1 MSKILTVFGATGNQG
16 GSVISAVLA
25 DPVLSKEYKI
35 RGVTRDASKPAAKAL
50 AGKGVELVSADLSS
64 PETIRGAVEGA
75 HSVFIVT
82 NYWESGSAEVELA
95 QGKAVA
101 DASKAAGVKHLIF
114 SSLINVT
121 EASNGA
127 LTHVKHFDAKATVEK
142 YIREIGVPATFV
154 MPGFY
159 MSNLFDMIRKN
170 EDGTFTW
177 ALPVDGDK
185 AQVPVFDASGDTGLF
200 VKAAL
205 KLSEPTGRQILAAAE
220 YISPNQL
227 IAEFSEVTGRK
238 ATFAQ
243 VPGDVFKSFLPPQ
256 IADEMN
262 DNMLLLQDPGYY
274 QGADLADSLQL
285 LDAKPTTWKA
295 FVEANKAKWE

>member
-50 AGKGVELVSADLSS
+50 ASKGVELVSADLSS
-64 PETIRGAVEGA
+64 PETISGAVEGA

-101 DASKAAGVKHLIF
+101 DASKAAGVKNLIF

-121 EASNGA
+121 EASKGA

-159 MSNLFDMIRKN
+159 MSNLFEMIRKN

-227 IAEFSEVTGRK
+227 IAEFSEVTGHK

-243 VPGDVFKSFLPPQ
+243 VPVDVFKSFLPPQ

>member
-50 AGKGVELVSADLSS
+50 ASKGVELVSADLSS

-121 EASNGA
+121 EASKGA

-142 YIREIGVPATFV
+142 YIREIGVPATFI

-159 MSNLFDMIRKN
+159 MSNLFEMIRKN

-205 KLSEPTGRQILAAAE
+205 KLREPTGKQILATAE
-220 YISPNQL
+220 YISPKQL
-227 IAEFSEVTGRK
+227 IAEFSEVTGHK

-243 VPGDVFKSFLPPQ
+243 VPVNVFKSFLPLQ

-262 DNMLLLQDPGYY
+262 DNMLLLQEPGYY
-274 QGADLADSLQL
+274 QGADLAESLQL

>member
-1 MSKILTVFGATGNQG
+1 MGLLHGPCLSMETRLRFLSLTLL
-16 GSVISAVLA
+16 VI
-25 DPVLSKEYKI
+25 
-35 RGVTRDASKPAAKAL
+35 
-50 AGKGVELVSADLSS
+50 LVSFLSPYLYFNDADLYS
-64 PETIRGAVEGA
+64 
-75 HSVFIVT
+75 
-82 NYWESGSAEVELA
+82 
-95 QGKAVA
+95 Q
-101 DASKAAGVKHLIF
+101 
-114 SSLINVT
+114 
-121 EASNGA
+121 
-127 LTHVKHFDAKATVEK
+127 
-142 YIREIGVPATFV
+142 
-154 MPGFY
+154 
-159 MSNLFDMIRKN
+159 
-170 EDGTFTW
+170 
-177 ALPVDGDK
+177 
-185 AQVPVFDASGDTGLF
+185 GLF

-227 IAEFSEVTGRK
+227 IAEFSEVTGHK

-285 LDAKPTTWKA
+285 LDAKPTTWKE

>member
-16 GSVISAVLA
+16 GSVISALLA

-35 RGVTRDASKPAAKAL
+35 RGVTRDTSKPAAKAL
-50 AGKGVELVSADLSS
+50 ASKGVELVSADLSS

-101 DASKAAGVKHLIF
+101 DASKAAGVKNLIF

-121 EASNGA
+121 EASKGA

-159 MSNLFDMIRKN
+159 MSNLFEMIRKN

-205 KLSEPTGRQILAAAE
+205 KLSESTGRRILAAAE

-227 IAEFSEVTGRK
+227 IAEFSEVTGHK

-243 VPGDVFKSFLPPQ
+243 VPVDVFKSFLPPQ

-274 QGADLADSLQL
+274 QGADLTDSLQL

-295 FVEANKAKWE
+295 FVAANKAKWE